1 MAVNPRLKRIWVRTS
16 AAQVVSVE
24 RLRKFN
30 FSIFHLEITSGCES
44 EGFQLGLLGLQKF
57 LWLLKNVRT
66 PSILTCKLS

>member
-44 EGFQLGLLGLQKF
+44 EGFQLGVLGLQKF
-57 LWLLKNVRT
+57 L
-66 PSILTCKLS
+66 